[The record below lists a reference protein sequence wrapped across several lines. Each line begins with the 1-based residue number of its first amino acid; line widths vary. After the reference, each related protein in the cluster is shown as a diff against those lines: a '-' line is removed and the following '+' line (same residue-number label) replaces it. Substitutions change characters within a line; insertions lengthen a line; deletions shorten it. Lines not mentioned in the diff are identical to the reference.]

1 MSLGRASL
9 SLAGVV
15 GTIALTVA
23 GATIWLFITQP
34 VKTADMV
41 AQGEVSPVVRAL
53 AGVLYGALQG
63 ILKYL

>member
-1 MSLGRASL
+1 MSVGRVSL

-15 GTIALTVA
+15 GAVALTVA

-34 VKTADMV
+34 VKTANMV
-41 AQGEVSPVVRAL
+41 AEGEVSPVVRAL
-53 AGVLYGALQG
+53 ADVVYGALQG